1 MRSLSVAIL
10 VGIMIAAMVGCG
22 GTTEKQ
28 VLIASNPAG
37 AVVKIGGAEVG
48 HTPVSLTFAEE
59 TTISVEQTGYESQ
72 ELQVDKST
80 GPNLIVELKRIE
92 IPEGKKADFSTM
104 RQIKSAHNDGS
115 ISREQYDRFKTKIRA
130 NRAVELE
137 RAKRDLRQGRITEG
151 KYKQRVRAIKQKYE
165 G

>member
-10 VGIMIAAMVGCG
+10 VGIVIAATAGCG

-37 AVVKIGGAEVG
+37 AVVKIAGTEVG
-48 HTPVSLTFAEE
+48 RTPVSLTFAEE
-59 TTISVEQTGYESQ
+59 TTISVEQNGYESQ
-72 ELQVDKST
+72 EIQVDKST
-80 GPNLIVELKRIE
+80 GPNLIVELVRIE
-92 IPEGKKADFSTM
+92 IPESKKADYSTM
-104 RQIKSAHNDGS
+104 RQIKSAYNEGS
-115 ISREQYDRFKTKIRA
+115 ISRAQYDQFKTKIRA

-137 RAKRDLRQGRITEG
+137 RAKRDLREGRITEE